1 VSVLTVAVTRLL
13 LAPALMVAAAMLVKG
28 YVDVGD
34 GFSAAVVVTLAV
46 ALQYLVL
53 GARRTEEEIPLL
65 RHAPRAAIAGLL
77 IALASGFFPLLFGDP
92 VFTHAPGHGD
102 RPIHVGRLELMT
114 PVLFDVGVFLLV
126 AGALIALIH
135 HLAEPP
141 ELEAE
146 ADAAP
151 PAAGTAAPAASAE
164 EAVR

>member
-1 VSVLTVAVTRLL
+1 MTVLTEAVARLL
-13 LAPALMVAAAMLVKG
+13 LAPSLMVAFAILVKG

-65 RHAPRAAIAGLL
+65 RHAPRVAIAGLL

-92 VFTHAPGHGD
+92 LFSHQPGPGESVT
-102 RPIHVGRLELMT
+102 RIGRLELMT

-141 ELEAE
+141 EQEERGELR
-146 ADAAP
+146 AAP
-151 PAAGTAAPAASAE
+151 
-164 EAVR
+164 EARR

>member
-1 VSVLTVAVTRLL
+1 MSILTQTVARLL
-13 LAPALMVAAAMLVKG
+13 LAPSIVVAAAILVKG

-34 GFSAAVVVTLAV
+34 GFSAAVVVTLAI
-46 ALQYLVL
+46 ATQYLVL

-65 RHAPRAAIAGLL
+65 RHAPRVAIAGLL

-92 VFTHAPGHGD
+92 LFSHAPGPGD
-102 RPIHVGRLELMT
+102 RVVHVGRLELMT
-114 PVLFDVGVFLLV
+114 PVLFDVGVFMLV

-146 ADAAP
+146 ADAE
-151 PAAGTAAPAASAE
+151 AGTS
-164 EAVR
+164 R

>member
-1 VSVLTVAVTRLL
+1 VVSILTETVARLL
-13 LAPALMVAAAMLVKG
+13 LAPSLVVAAAILVKG

-34 GFSAAVVVTLAV
+34 GFSAAVVVTLAI

-65 RHAPRAAIAGLL
+65 RHAPRVAIGGLL
-77 IALASGFFPLLFGDP
+77 IALASGFFPLLAGEPLFS
-92 VFTHAPGHGD
+92 HQPGPGESVAHL
-102 RPIHVGRLELMT
+102 GRLELMT

-141 ELEAE
+141 EREAE
-146 ADAAP
+146 GEP
-151 PAAGTAAPAASAE
+151 EPT
-164 EAVR
+164 R

>member
-1 VSVLTVAVTRLL
+1 VVSILTETVARLL
-13 LAPALMVAAAMLVKG
+13 LAPSLIVAAAILVKG

-34 GFSAAVVVTLAV
+34 GFSAAVVVTLAI

-65 RHAPRAAIAGLL
+65 RHAPRVAIAGLL
-77 IALASGFFPLLFGDP
+77 IALASGFFPLLSGKPLFS
-92 VFTHAPGHGD
+92 HQPGPGERVAHL
-102 RPIHVGRLELMT
+102 GRLELMT

-141 ELEAE
+141 EREAE
-146 ADAAP
+146 GEP
-151 PAAGTAAPAASAE
+151 EPT
-164 EAVR
+164 R

>member
-1 VSVLTVAVTRLL
+1 MSILTEAVARLL
-13 LAPALMVAAAMLVKG
+13 LAPSLMVAAAILVKG

-53 GARRTEEEIPLL
+53 GARRTEEEIPVL

-77 IALASGFFPLLFGDP
+77 IALASGFFPLLSGDA

-102 RPIHVGRLELMT
+102 RVVHVGRLELMT

-151 PAAGTAAPAASAE
+151 FQPDAARSADRGGEAP
-164 EAVR
+164 

>member
-1 VSVLTVAVTRLL
+1 MSILTEAVARLL
-13 LAPALMVAAAMLVKG
+13 LAPSLMVAAAILVKG

-53 GARRTEEEIPLL
+53 GARRTEEEIPVL
-65 RHAPRAAIAGLL
+65 RHAPRVAIAGIL
-77 IALASGFFPLLFGDP
+77 IALASGFFPLLYGDA
-92 VFTHAPGHGD
+92 VFTHAPAHGD
-102 RPIHVGRLELMT
+102 RVVHVGRLELMT

-146 ADAAP
+146 AEAAPFQPDAARS
-151 PAAGTAAPAASAE
+151 ADRGGEAP
-164 EAVR
+164 

>member
-1 VSVLTVAVTRLL
+1 MSILTETVARLL
-13 LAPALMVAAAMLVKG
+13 LAPSIVVAAAILVKG

-34 GFSAAVVVTLAV
+34 GFSAAVVVTLAI

-65 RHAPRAAIAGLL
+65 RHAPRVAIAGLL
-77 IALASGFFPLLFGDP
+77 VALASGFFPLLFGDP
-92 VFTHAPGHGD
+92 LFSHAPAPGD
-102 RPIHVGRLELMT
+102 RVVHLGRLELMT
-114 PVLFDVGVFLLV
+114 PVLFDVGVFMLV

-146 ADAAP
+146 ADAE
-151 PAAGTAAPAASAE
+151 AG
-164 EAVR
+164 R